1 MKRIILL
8 LTSFLLIGF
17 NCLAEKSFTFF
28 QDCTLTEKQ
37 INGEELTNWKDMHG
51 STSCLS
57 YVKGFRDA
65 LDLSNTIGVK
75 KICLDRFSTGQIII
89 KILNFAR
96 ENPDQL
102 SKPRGFLLYYALS
115 KYKC

>member
-1 MKRIILL
+1 
-8 LTSFLLIGF
+8 LIGF
-17 NCLAEKSFTFF
+17 NCLAENSFKFF

-37 INGEELTNWKDMHG
+37 INGEDLTNWKDMHD

-65 LDLSNTIGVK
+65 LQMSNKLGVK
-75 KICLDRFSTGQIII
+75 TICLNRFTTGQIIMI
-89 KILNFAR
+89 ILKFAR

-102 SKPRGFLLYYALS
+102 SEPRGFLLYYALS